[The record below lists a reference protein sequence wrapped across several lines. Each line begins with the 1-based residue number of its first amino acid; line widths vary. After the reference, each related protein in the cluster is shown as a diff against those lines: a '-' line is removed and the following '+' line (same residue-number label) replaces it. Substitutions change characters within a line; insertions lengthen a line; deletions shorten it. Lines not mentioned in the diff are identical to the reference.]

1 MTNFLQSDLEREE
14 NSRQGVSGFSP
25 VTEHLIAAPFQ
36 RSGIERSERLRRVY
50 SVVPQ
55 VNTRTLSISIK

>member
-25 VTEHLIAAPFQ
+25 VTEHLIATPFQ
-36 RSGIERSERLRRVY
+36 RSGIEKSEMLLRVY
-50 SVVPQ
+50 ALVSQ
-55 VNTRTLSISIK
+55 VNTRTLSIFSK

>member
-36 RSGIERSERLRRVY
+36 RSGLEGEENSPRVLP
-50 SVVPQ
+50 VVSQ
-55 VNTRTLSISIK
+55 VNTRTLSIFSK